1 MEVTMIDPTSTELIT
16 VIDTAI
22 DKWVQNNPPEKISK
36 EVKSKLDKY
45 KDEITLKLL
54 GFDKNYGDR
63 NWRLDHCNGRSGN
76 SAAGDYLRATQ
87 AVAIEE
93 WLSTLTLPVLTPSQ
107 EKALLRDSQQHY
119 YKAMRQAV
127 MSKLTKKVEEDST
140 ALINSMLPTLD
151 VESFLKAKNL
161 IQS

>member
-1 MEVTMIDPTSTELIT
+1 MIDPTSTELIT

-22 DKWVQNNPPEKISK
+22 DKWMQDNSPEKISK

-54 GFDKNYGDR
+54 GFDKSYGEKA
-63 NWRLDHCNGRSGN
+63 WKLDHCNGRAGN

-107 EKALLRDSQQHY
+107 EESLLRDSQNNY
-119 YKAMRQAV
+119 YTAMRKAV
-127 MSKLTKKVEEDST
+127 LSKLTKKVEEDST